1 LFEPRP
7 GWSANAPGP
16 PEEAKLNRV
25 IRLLSAILLAAA
37 VLTDTIGHAL
47 DEKLQTIPT
56 RPGVT
61 QAFLLVKPT
70 SRPMAS
76 VILFAGGQGRLALS
90 DQGTGEGGDN
100 FLVRTRA
107 LFAEQGFL
115 VAVVDVPSDRPGEGL
130 ANFRSGEA
138 HAQDIAGVIAFLK
151 QQANVPVWLIGT
163 SMGTLS
169 AANAAARVPQDMD
182 GIVLTSSV
190 TRRSKVQHEYLM
202 DVDLKEIRL
211 PTLFVHHK
219 NDACKV
225 TPYAD
230 IHAVMQKLKRA
241 PRVGLLSFEG
251 GDTPRSGP
259 CEGLS
264 YHVFLGIEPA
274 VVDAIARWIKTTS
287 GGG

>member
-1 LFEPRP
+1 M
-7 GWSANAPGP
+7 
-16 PEEAKLNRV
+16 NRV
-25 IRLLSAILLAAA
+25 TGLLVAATLAAA
-37 VLTDTIGHAL
+37 GLTHTISRAF
-47 DEKLQTIPT
+47 DEELQTIPT

-61 QAFLLVKPT
+61 QALLLLNPT
-70 SRPMAS
+70 SRPVAS

-90 DQGTGEGGDN
+90 DQGIGEGGDN
-100 FLVRTRA
+100 FLVRTRT
-107 LFAEQGFL
+107 LFAERGLL
-115 VAVVDVPSDRPGEGL
+115 VAVVDVPSDRTGEGL
-130 ANFRSGEA
+130 ANFRSSEA

-151 QQANVPVWLIGT
+151 QRANVPVWLIGT

-169 AANAAARVPQDMD
+169 AANAAVRVPQDMD
-182 GIVLTSSV
+182 GIVLASSV
-190 TRRSKVQHEYLM
+190 TRRSKVQHESLM

-219 NDACKV
+219 NDACTV

-241 PRVGLLSFEG
+241 PKVGLLSFEG

-259 CEGLS
+259 CAGLS
-264 YHVFLGIEPA
+264 YHGFLGIEPA
-274 VVDAIARWIKTTS
+274 VVDAIARWIKAAS